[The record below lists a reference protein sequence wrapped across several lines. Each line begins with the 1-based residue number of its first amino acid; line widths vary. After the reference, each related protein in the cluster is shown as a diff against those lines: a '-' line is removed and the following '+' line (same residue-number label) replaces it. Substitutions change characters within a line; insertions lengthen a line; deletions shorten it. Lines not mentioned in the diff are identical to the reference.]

1 MIFIA
6 SAVVF
11 PPSSPAPIPSP
22 FSRSN
27 AMRSRRWY
35 CLSAFWLPIGR
46 SVGRQLC
53 QLRRLVHRASDAY
66 LHHDRPAAPVP
77 PSRMK
82 RPPLGGGLFPVG
94 RGRLG
99 FPVFSCLKNFLFPL
113 CTGTCQ
119 KGRGSTRGSEGLS
132 APKRSAKTVSQ
143 RSWPASKEGGLFG
156 VLRCHWEFLAAF
168 SAISPV
174 FVAQLFPFFLGQV
187 SSVRRPG
194 RR

>member
-1 MIFIA
+1 MKKA
-6 SAVVF
+6 PTVNNSTRAF
-11 PPSSPAPIPSP
+11 PFPIWLIPGKPSTFSPAQLRQYLDASSGSWASGTTSTTRPGSP
-22 FSRSN
+22 GSTLSYEKTTPRGWSFSR
-27 AMRSRRWY
+27 W
-35 CLSAFWLPIGR
+35 
-46 SVGRQLC
+46 
-53 QLRRLVHRASDAY
+53 
-66 LHHDRPAAPVP
+66 
-77 PSRMK
+77 K
-82 RPPLGGGLFPVG
+82 
-94 RGRLG
+94 GRLG

-143 RSWPASKEGGLFG
+143 RSWPASSEGGLFG

>member
-1 MIFIA
+1 MGRRLP
-6 SAVVF
+6 F
-11 PPSSPAPIPSP
+11 PRPMKKAPTVNNSTRAFPFPIWLIPGKPSTFSPA
-22 FSRSN
+22 
-27 AMRSRRWY
+27 
-35 CLSAFWLPIGR
+35 
-46 SVGRQLC
+46 
-53 QLRRLVHRASDAY
+53 QLRHTWTPPPGTGLPGLRPLRG
-66 LHHDRPAAPVP
+66 PAAPVP

-143 RSWPASKEGGLFG
+143 RSWPASSEGGLFG

-168 SAISPV
+168 SAISPRLCCPV
-174 FVAQLFPFFLGQV
+174 FSILLRAGQ
-187 SSVRRPG
+187 
-194 RR
+194 